1 MPLKLVPPRPGK
13 SPYWYVRGSYL
24 GRSLDR
30 STKAVEERVAKLVL
44 KRWKEQIE
52 RGEHADPAASAARST
67 ELTFLAAAVAYMKA
81 GGERKFLSPIIEM
94 TGPHALNDRPVT
106 AIDQAALDEA
116 AAALYPRATAAT
128 KNRNFYT
135 PVTAVL
141 HHAGVERR
149 FKRPKGWRGK
159 RSTSWLTPEQA
170 FRLFAAADAI
180 DAEFGLFCRCLLYTG
195 MRLGEALAIRLRDV
209 HLDQAMIYLPET
221 KNGEARAVHLPA
233 MLVAALAAQP
243 PRPGRPTKATAR
255 RALRDG
261 EAGRSRDDAGVPFLA
276 RSPDARLFRF
286 HAGGRLRQML
296 DQSKRAAGIV
306 LPRRQ
311 GGFHLFCHTYGTWI
325 SQYGSLD
332 TFGLTRTGRWAD
344 PRSADR
350 YRHTMTSEE
359 SRRSERLPTE
369 ESRFPLRLKMLQ
381 CFLL

>member
-13 SPYWYVRGSYL
+13 SSYWYVRGSYL
-24 GRSLDR
+24 GKSLDR
-30 STKAVEERVAKLVL
+30 STKATEERVAKLAL

-52 RGEHADPAASAARST
+52 RGEYADSGVSSAPPAQ
-67 ELTFLAAAVAYMKA
+67 LTFLAAAVAYMKA

-94 TGPHALNDRPVT
+94 TGPHALNERPVST
-106 AIDQAALDEA
+106 IGQATLDEA

-149 FKRPKGWRGK
+149 FKRPKGWRGR
-159 RSTSWLTPEQA
+159 RSTSWLEPEQA
-170 FRLFAAADAI
+170 FALFRAADAI

-233 MLVAALAAQP
+233 VLVAAFASQP
-243 PRPGRPTKATAR
+243 PRPGRQ
-255 RALRDG
+255 G
-261 EAGRSRDDAGVPFLA
+261 GSSRKDAGVDFLK
-276 RSPDARLFRF
+276 RHPESRVFRF
-286 HAGGRLRQML
+286 HAGGALRKML
-296 DQSKRAAGIV
+296 NVAKRKAGIV

-311 GGFHLFCHTYGTWI
+311 GGFHLFCHTYGTWM

-359 SRRSERLPTE
+359 SRRADLLPTE
-369 ESRFPLRLKMLQ
+369 RKRKRK
-381 CFLL
+381 

>member
-13 SPYWYVRGSYL
+13 TPYWYVRGSYL

-30 STKAVEERVAKLVL
+30 STKAVDERIARRALGQ
-44 KRWKEQIE
+44 WKADIE
-52 RGEHADPAASAARST
+52 RGAYVDPRAAEREPA
-67 ELTFLAAAVAYMKA
+67 ELTFLAAAVSYMKA

-94 TGPHALNDRPVT
+94 TGPAALVDRPVA
-106 AIDQAALDEA
+106 AIDQAALDTA
-116 AAALYPRATAAT
+116 ADALYPRATAAT
-128 KNRNFYT
+128 RNRQFYT

-159 RSTSWLTPEQA
+159 RSTSWLTPAQA

-209 HLDQAMIYLPET
+209 HLDRAMIYLPET
-221 KNGEARAVHLPA
+221 KNGEARAVHLPPP
-233 MLVAALAAQP
+233 LVATLAAQP
-243 PRPGRPTKATAR
+243 PRPGRPRKATAGR
-255 RALRDG
+255 KLRDG
-261 EAGRSRDDAGVPFLA
+261 EAGRSREGAGVRFLE
-276 RSPDARLFRF
+276 REPDARLFRF
-286 HAGGRLRQML
+286 HAGSPLRAML
-296 DQSKRAAGIV
+296 AAAKRKAGIT

-311 GGFHLFCHTYGTWI
+311 GGFHVFCHTYGTWM
-325 SQYGSLD
+325 SQFGSLD

-350 YRHTMTSEE
+350 YRHTATSEE
-359 SRRSERLPTE
+359 SRRADLLPAE
-369 ESRFPLRLKMLQ
+369 PRKGRNV
-381 CFLL
+381 

>member
-13 SPYWYVRGSYL
+13 TPYWYVRGTYL

-30 STKAVEERVAKLVL
+30 STKSTEERVARLAL
-44 KRWKEQIE
+44 RHWKEQLE
-52 RGEHADPAASAARST
+52 RGEYTDPGLAAAAASPA

-94 TGPHALNDRPVT
+94 TGSAALNDRPIAV
-106 AIDQAALDEA
+106 IDQAALDTA
-116 AAALYPRATAAT
+116 ADILFPRATAAT
-128 KNRNFYT
+128 RNRNFYT

-149 FKRPKGWRGK
+149 FRRPKGWRGR
-159 RSTSWLTPEQA
+159 RSMSWLTPDQA
-170 FRLFAAADAI
+170 FRLFTAADAI

-221 KNGEARAVHLPA
+221 KNGEARAVHLPPP
-233 MLVAALAAQP
+233 LVAALAGQP
-243 PRPGRPTKATAR
+243 PRPARPAKATAGR
-255 RALRDG
+255 PLRDG
-261 EAGRSRDDAGVPFLA
+261 EAGRSRLDAGVPFLERA
-276 RSPDARLFRF
+276 PDARLFRF
-286 HAGGRLRQML
+286 CVGSPLRAMLTTAKRKAGV
-296 DQSKRAAGIV
+296 V

-311 GGFHLFCHTYGTWI
+311 GGFHVFCHTYGTWM
-325 SQYGSLD
+325 SRYGNLD

-350 YRHTMTSEE
+350 YRHTKTSEE
-359 SRRSERLPTE
+359 SRKADLLPAE
-369 ESRFPLRLKMLQ
+369 PRRRKGV
-381 CFLL
+381 